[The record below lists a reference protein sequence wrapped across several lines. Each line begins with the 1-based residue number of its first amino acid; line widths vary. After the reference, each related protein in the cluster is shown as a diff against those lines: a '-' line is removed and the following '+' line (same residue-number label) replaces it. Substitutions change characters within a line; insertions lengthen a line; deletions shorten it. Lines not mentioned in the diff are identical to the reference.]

1 MDKNSNWSEISKD
14 INNAKDKIKD
24 KINSEV
30 NHEDLRESLN
40 GTLNEIKYLFSDII
54 KTLEETIKDDAIRK
68 ETKDVIKKINT
79 ELIDTLN
86 INKSRNSE
94 QDYQEEE

>member
-1 MDKNSNWSEISKD
+1 MDKNSSWSEISKD
-14 INNAKDKIKD
+14 LNNAKNKIKE

-40 GTLNEIKYLFSDII
+40 GTLNEIKNLFNDII
-54 KTLEETIKDDAIRK
+54 KTVEETIKDDAIKK

-79 ELIDTLN
+79 EFIDTLN
-86 INKSRNSE
+86 INKSRNIK
-94 QDYQEEE
+94 QKYQEEE

>member
-40 GTLNEIKYLFSDII
+40 GTLNEIKNLFNDII
-54 KTLEETIKDDAIRK
+54 KTVEETIKDDEIRK

-86 INKSRNSE
+86 INKSRNA
-94 QDYQEEE
+94 QHYYQEEE

>member
-40 GTLNEIKYLFSDII
+40 DTLEEIKNLFYDII
-54 KTLEETIKDDAIRK
+54 KTVEETIKDDEIRK
-68 ETKDVIKKINT
+68 ETKEVITKINT
-79 ELIDTLN
+79 ELIETLN
-86 INKSRNSE
+86 IKKSRNAG

>member
-40 GTLNEIKYLFSDII
+40 DTLDEIKNLFYDII
-54 KTLEETIKDDAIRK
+54 KTVEETIKDDEIRK
-68 ETKDVIKKINT
+68 ETKEVITKINT
-79 ELIDTLN
+79 ELIETLN
-86 INKSRNSE
+86 IIKSRNAG

>member
-1 MDKNSNWSEISKD
+1 M
-14 INNAKDKIKD
+14 
-24 KINSEV
+24 V
-30 NHEDLRESLN
+30 
-40 GTLNEIKYLFSDII
+40 
-54 KTLEETIKDDAIRK
+54 EETIKDDEIRK

-94 QDYQEEE
+94 QNYQEEE

>member
-1 MDKNSNWSEISKD
+1 MDKNSNWYGISKD
-14 INNAKDKIKD
+14 INSAKDKIKE

-30 NHEDLRESLN
+30 DHEDLSESLN
-40 GTLNEIKYLFSDII
+40 DTLGEIKNLFYDII
-54 KTLEETIKDDAIRK
+54 KTVEENIKDDEIRK

-86 INKSRNSE
+86 IEKSRNVE
-94 QDYQEEE
+94 QYSQEEE